1 MLLLTIALQVLTL
14 MEFVSR
20 KELAKNDES
29 ISGLVPGNP
38 KMKTTRP
45 TAERLLS
52 QFDNLH
58 LLVEEKG
65 RKVSATVVETLTSLQ
80 KRILSILQI
89 PENIYELSSKH
100 G

>member
-14 MEFVSR
+14 MAFVSR

-52 QFDNLH
+52 QFDNRH
-58 LLVEEKG
+58 LLVE
-65 RKVSATVVETLTSLQ
+65 ALTPPPSPLYPVL
-80 KRILSILQI
+80 R
-89 PENIYELSSKH
+89 Y

>member
-1 MLLLTIALQVLTL
+1 

-20 KELAKNDES
+20 RELAKSDES

-52 QFDNLH
+52 QYGQPPPFDRRQG
-58 LLVEEKG
+58 EKDFG
-65 RKVSATVVETLTSLQ
+65 
-80 KRILSILQI
+80 
-89 PENIYELSSKH
+89 
-100 G
+100 GDG